1 VILLRTALVVL
12 GILLLLETRWGHW
25 SPERWTM
32 LLVAGLAALAAAA
45 WLGRE

>member
-1 VILLRTALVVL
+1 VILLRTALIVF
-12 GILLLLETRWGHW
+12 GILLLLEAHWGHW

-45 WLGRE
+45 WLHRE